1 MMKHSSIT
9 LTRTSTDWN
18 ATFAGEMEQQ
28 IRQAFGTDTIPT
40 AWTAAAPASK
50 VLAAMT
56 ARWKECPVRVQEA
69 Q

>member
-9 LTRTSTDWN
+9 LTRTTTGWN
-18 ATFAGEMEQQ
+18 ATFAGEMEQE
-28 IRQAFGTDTIPT
+28 IRQLFGTDTIPT
-40 AWTAAAPASK
+40 AFTAAAPAAK

-56 ARWKECPVRVQEA
+56 SRWKECSVRVQEA